1 MADILVI
8 IHFLNSHWFDTFVS
22 ATGLIAFSVMR
33 GYDGTEF
40 VGPNVGND
48 AIVFD
53 EVQFVIG
60 EGFDTLSSIF
70 TAPVGGLYLFTSGN
84 QNGNDGASETGIYMN
99 GIKRY
104 NRIDT
109 LQESGTQTALLMLS
123 PGDQVYVQLYA
134 NDEIYCVRCYF
145 DGVLLYQSL

>member
-1 MADILVI
+1 M
-8 IHFLNSHWFDTFVS
+8 LNSYWFDTFVS
-22 ATGLIAFSVMR
+22 ATGLIAFSVTL
-33 GYDGTEF
+33 GNDGDEY
-40 VGPNVGND
+40 VGPNAGNA

-84 QNGNDGASETGIYMN
+84 QNGNDGISETAIYMN
-99 GIKRY
+99 GIQRY

-109 LQESGTQTALLMLS
+109 PFEAGTQTALLMLS

-134 NDEIYCVRCYF
+134 NEEIYCVRCYF